1 MTSPKM
7 SLFFY
12 SLIQFILEF
21 NGIIST
27 DAKLVK
33 APRLIDSIVISLMH
47 YYKDKNK
54 MYYLLH
60 INDRWIYEDKIFKSK
75 KKKRASF
82 TNEDDPSSAV
92 LLSDDAKV
100 YFDDWFGR
108 LLDDNHVRED
118 QIMDRVEVV
127 AKDVEEGIE
136 KIKEEIKVE
145 VKASEV
151 RVMAEVGISKGAI
164 EYIHKSAFVF
174 NIDLEVVAPTSDPSV
189 VAPTRD
195 PANGLP

>member
-1 MTSPKM
+1 MHDFSKDV
-7 SLFFY
+7 FVFY

-33 APRLIDSIVISLMH
+33 APRLIDSIVISLMR

-60 INDRWIYEDKIFKSK
+60 INDRWIYKDKIFKSK
-75 KKKRASF
+75 KKKRSSF

-108 LLDDNHVRED
+108 LLDDNHVRKD
-118 QIMDRVEVV
+118 LIMGRIEVM

-136 KIKEEIKVE
+136 KIKKEIKVE

-151 RVMAEVGISKGAI
+151 RVMAEVGISKGVI

-174 NIDLEVVAPTSDPSV
+174 NIDLEVVAPT
-189 VAPTRD
+189 RD